1 MKSSMLLCIPVLLWP
16 VLVCAADPVT
26 ISPLPTAAEK
36 KARLNQPWLNQIK
49 LPYANQLGVYN
60 GKGVLIGLADTG
72 VETTHLELKNQVS
85 KAYNVY
91 TGGTSLSSINDTVG
105 HGTHVAG
112 ILAGVTDYGASLQ
125 GVAGGAKLAVA
136 KVFSGSDGA
145 TSERIDQGINWLVN
159 VAKAPIVSLSLGSGS
174 VSNLAAI
181 KNGVSKG
188 VLFTV
193 AAGNDGSN
201 SVTWPAHFAS
211 QVWANNQIIVVGAVD
226 TSNKL
231 ASFSNYGADTAR
243 WFVVAPGVGVASSY
257 IGNRTATMSGTSMAT
272 PMVAGQAALLKSEW
286 TFLTASQ
293 ISQIIFKT
301 ATRLGK
307 ATDSVPDPVYG
318 WGLINI
324 GKSMSPIGNIVAVAG
339 GTTVPLSSASMVSA
353 IGISGVGKVTVT
365 GVDDYNRGF
374 GVDLSRS
381 VQSRTSQGATS
392 ATMFAVLER
401 QAGLIERVQD
411 GSVLRYAADGSAM
424 SLSTRTTSGTVFGF
438 GAGNMSASFFGLE
451 ASGLAP
457 LALAEGGKFNP
468 PYFAMVKDGAHAG
481 VSFAMGGNSR
491 LRFGALSETA
501 SRTTV
506 PGTVLDEHKQRMLT
520 SGEFEQ
526 KMGRAVGIVS
536 VGLLRENGSLLGSQ
550 QGQAL
555 ALNASP
561 LTTFTAVSAGYALS
575 PDSSLV
581 AMASAGRTAGFG
593 NNDSLIAQV
602 SRVSTFAYSLG
613 FASKH
618 LFNSADRLGLT
629 VSVPARVR
637 DGSIRLY
644 APVAQTDTGTLNYAS
659 QTLNLRPTAIERDYE
674 LSYATSFGRNG
685 RDGKLTGLMM
695 LRVNPGHD
703 VTAAKDWLLGVRYT
717 RGF

>member
-1 MKSSMLLCIPVLLWP
+1 MKSSLLICIPVLLWP
-16 VLVCAADPVT
+16 ALAGAADPST

-49 LPYANQLGVYN
+49 LPYANQLGSFN
-60 GKGVLIGLADTG
+60 GKGVLVGMADTG
-72 VETTHLELKNQVS
+72 VDTGNAELKGQVS

-91 TGGTSLSSINDTVG
+91 TGTGNISDTVG

-112 ILAGVTDYGASLQ
+112 ILAGTTDFGAPLQ
-125 GVAGGAKLAVA
+125 GVAGGARLAVA
-136 KVFSGSDGA
+136 KVFSGSDA
-145 TSERIDQGINWLVN
+145 ASSDRIDQGINWLVN
-159 VAKAPIVSLSLGSGS
+159 IAKAPIVSLSLGGASA
-174 VSNLAAI
+174 SNMAAI

-188 VLFTV
+188 VLFTI
-193 AAGNDGSN
+193 AAGNDGRA
-201 SVTWPAHFAS
+201 SVSWPAHYAS
-211 QVWANNQIIVVGAVD
+211 QLWANNQIIVVGAVD
-226 TSNKL
+226 ASNKL

-243 WFVVAPGVGVASSY
+243 WFVVAPGVGIASSY
-257 IGNRTATMSGTSMAT
+257 IDGRYVSMSGTSMAT
-272 PMVAGQAALLKSEW
+272 PMVAGQAALIKSEW

-307 ATDSVPDPVYG
+307 ATDSAPDPVYG

-339 GTTVPLSSASMVSA
+339 NATVPLSSAGMVSA
-353 IGISGVGKVTVT
+353 IGVSGVGKLTVT

-381 VQSRTSQGATS
+381 VQSRTSQGAS
-392 ATMFAVLER
+392 AATMFAVLER
-401 QAGLIERVQD
+401 QSGLIERVHD
-411 GSVLRYAADGSAM
+411 GSVLRYAPDGSAM
-424 SLSTRTTSGTVFGF
+424 ALSTRMASGTVFGF

-451 ASGLAP
+451 ATGLAP
-457 LALAEGGKFNP
+457 LALAEGGKFNA

-481 VSFAMGGNSR
+481 VSFAVSGNTR

-501 SRTTV
+501 GRPQL
-506 PGTVLDEHKQRMLT
+506 PGTAFDEHKQRMLT

-581 AMASAGRTAGFG
+581 AMASSGRTAGFG
-593 NNDSLIAQV
+593 NSDSLIAQV
-602 SRVSTFAYSLG
+602 SRVSTFAYSVG
-613 FASKH
+613 FATRQIFDRS
-618 LFNSADRLGLT
+618 DRLGLT
-629 VSVPARVR
+629 ISVPARVR

-644 APVAQTDTGTLNYAS
+644 APVAQTDTGALNYAS

-685 RDGKLTGLMM
+685 RGGKLTGLMM

-703 VTAAKDWLLGVRYT
+703 VTAASDWLLGVRYT